1 MTDNNIQ
8 VQRGPSIKSIKISC
22 PSDGVKS
29 GDLILCV
36 SSNGDFFNGA
46 YYFNGSWNN
55 IISASETFN
64 VQQMK
69 SGGQVVVSI
78 DNDNIKRY
86 ISYIT
91 GPNH

>member
-1 MTDNNIQ
+1 MADNNIQ
-8 VQRGPSIKSIKISC
+8 IQRGSSIKSIEISC

-46 YYFNGSWNN
+46 YYFNGNWNN
-55 IISASETFN
+55 ISSDSETFY

-69 SGGQVVVSI
+69 NGGHVEVSI
-78 DNDNIKRY
+78 NNDNIKRY